1 MPIWNEI
8 PETASRLRG
17 RIESILDYA
26 KVRKLRE
33 GENPASWRGNLAHV
47 LPKRQIL
54 TRGHH
59 RALPYTE
66 IPEFIK
72 TVRARNDMSAIA

>member
-1 MPIWNEI
+1 MPTWNEV
-8 PETASRLRG
+8 PETASRVRG
-17 RIESILDYA
+17 RIESILDYL

-33 GENPASWRGNLAHV
+33 GENPSSWRGNLAHV
-47 LPKRQIL
+47 LPKRQTL

-59 RALPYTE
+59 RALTYTE

-72 TVRARNDMSAIA
+72 LSEREMICRLSL